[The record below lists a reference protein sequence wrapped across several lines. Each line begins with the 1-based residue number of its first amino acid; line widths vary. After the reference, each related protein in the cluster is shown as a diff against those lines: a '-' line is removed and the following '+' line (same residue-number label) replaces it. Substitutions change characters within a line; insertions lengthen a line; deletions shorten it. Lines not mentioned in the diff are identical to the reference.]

1 MEDLLY
7 VKDYYLPVFS
17 AEKPENKSDVEW
29 TLLHRQVCGYIRQWV
44 DDNVLNHISGE
55 THACSLWSKLE
66 QLYARQTGNNKLF
79 LIKQMMAL
87 RYQDGTP
94 LSDHLNTWSE
104 TIRLMISV
112 VAQNR
117 WKLYQLDVKST
128 LLKMIL
134 GMQKFGESSL
144 KGDVES
150 KLNSPHYQK
159 NLEAARRCKKQ
170 RYTRTQKLQEN
181 QESTRSHEKLLE
193 AATTIH
199 RPWKCSNPSSVN
211 DYRPISC
218 CNTIHKCIAKLLA
231 SKLQLTLPH
240 IIDTTQT
247 AFVQGR
253 KITDS
258 ILLAHELLRGYHKD
272 IGPPRCAIKIELMKA
287 FDSVNWDFISN
298 CLTLLKF
305 PQKFI
310 SLILSCISSPSFT
323 IALNGE
329 FQGFFKGK
337 RGLRQGDPIS
347 PFLFVIVIE
356 ALSSIISNYVTRAPR
371 FKHHW
376 RCKEQRI
383 THLSFVDDLLLLCHG
398 DIESISILKSAL
410 DLFYSMSGLTINL
423 SKSSIFCAG
432 IHPQMEEVII
442 DMFGIQKGGL
452 PIRHLGVPLIT
463 TNLKS
468 SDCRTL
474 IERITHRISH
484 WSARSLSYAGHLQL
498 LKAVL
503 VSTQLYWSSIFVLR
517 KSVINELNKIFRSF
531 LWSGPELKST
541 GSKVTWYNV
550 CRPKAEGGLDIPNLE
565 VANRAAILRYIWDLH
580 TDNSDRVWINWCR
593 IYLIKNRSFW
603 SLKIPQPCSWSWRKI
618 LQLRHPARL
627 IIKHVIDNGMDTNF
641 WLDNWSPAGPLSLCF
656 PSHILSNLGADE
668 FTLVGRFIVNNSWSF
683 PHSLSNAVPELLAL
697 PQPCSTRKDKLIWSA
712 SPSGTFNLKH
722 TTLHLAGN
730 GDQIAWNNLVWCSL
744 TIPRMKFNMWFAAQ
758 SRLPTLDSRAMA
770 SHDSICALCNSEPES
785 HSHLFFRCI
794 FSSPLWKFIQD
805 RCKFYKPFLSWE
817 DMILWISHRWKG
829 SSPINMLQKICLS
842 AMVYHIW
849 EERNNRIFKGK
860 SSSQRL
866 VLTKVSNTIT
876 SLLQLRCLKD
886 CEASRCILQPWNLS
900 LACCRPPPRP
910 PD

>member
-1 MEDLLY
+1 MGDFNAITSSNERFGGSQKWSSSMSDLKDCIQQAELEGLKYNGLLY
-7 VKDYYLPVFS
+7 TWN
-17 AEKPENKSDVEW
+17 NKSLGDACIARKIDRALVVQKLKKLKHILKSTCRKEFSDVGSR
-29 TLLHRQVCGYIRQWV
+29 LDSV
-44 DDNVLNHISGE
+44 
-55 THACSLWSKLE
+55 KLE
-66 QLYARQTGNNKLF
+66 LDSCQTDLDNCPNDIHLRQLEMALIAEYLRLGKVQEDMLRQKSRMIWLKLGDSNSSYFHKSLASRINRNKIVSLTTAAGVVIVDPEA
-79 LIKQMMAL
+79 IKQ
-87 RYQDGTP
+87 
-94 LSDHLNTWSE
+94 E
-104 TIRLMISV
+104 TISHFQRLLGCSILLTYGPSDLSQFITKSVPSNLLSLLESPPSPLEIQNCMLSLNRDKAPGPDGYNALFFQKTWHIVGNSIIKAIS
-112 VAQNR
+112 
-117 WKLYQLDVKST
+117 
-128 LLKMIL
+128 
-134 GMQKFGESSL
+134 KFFRNG
-144 KGDVES
+144 
-150 KLNSPHYQK
+150 
-159 NLEAARRCKKQ
+159 
-170 RYTRTQKLQEN
+170 
-181 QESTRSHEKLLE
+181 KLLSE
-193 AATTIH
+193 INCTYISLV
-199 RPWKCSNPSSVN
+199 PKCSNPSFLN

-218 CNTIHKCIAKLLA
+218 CNIIYKCIAKLLA

-258 ILLAHELLRGYHKD
+258 ILLAHVLLRGYHKD
-272 IGPPRCAIKIELMKA
+272 IGPPRCAIKIDLMKA
-287 FDSVNWDFISN
+287 FDS
-298 CLTLLKF
+298 
-305 PQKFI
+305 
-310 SLILSCISSPSFT
+310 
-323 IALNGE
+323 
-329 FQGFFKGK
+329 KG
-337 RGLRQGDPIS
+337 S
-347 PFLFVIVIE
+347 
-356 ALSSIISNYVTRAPR
+356 
-371 FKHHW
+371 
-376 RCKEQRI
+376 
-383 THLSFVDDLLLLCHG
+383 
-398 DIESISILKSAL
+398 
-410 DLFYSMSGLTINL
+410 
-423 SKSSIFCAG
+423 
-432 IHPQMEEVII
+432 
-442 DMFGIQKGGL
+442 L

-484 WSARSLSYAGHLQL
+484 WSARSLSYAGRLQL

-503 VSTQLYWSSIFVLR
+503 VSIQLYWSSIFVLP

-541 GSKVTWYNV
+541 GSKVAWYNV

-627 IIKHVIDNGMDTNF
+627 IIKHIIGNGMDTNF

-668 FTLVGRFIVNNSWSF
+668 FTPWSF

-697 PQPCSTRKDKLIWSA
+697 PQPCSTRKDKLIWLA
-712 SPSGTFNLKH
+712 SPSSTFNLKH
-722 TTLHLAGN
+722 TTLHLASN
-730 GDQIAWNNLVWCSL
+730 GDQIAWCNLVWCSP
-744 TIPRMKFNMWFAAQ
+744 TIPRMKFNMWLAAQ

-770 SHDSICALCNSEPES
+770 SHDNICALCNSEPES

-829 SSPINMLQKICLS
+829 SSPINMLRKICLL

-860 SSSQRL
+860 SSLQRL

-876 SLLQLRCLKD
+876 SIPQLRCLKD
-886 CEASRCILQPWNLS
+886 CETSRSILQSWNLS
-900 LACCRPPPRP
+900 PACCRPPPRP
-910 PD
+910 LD